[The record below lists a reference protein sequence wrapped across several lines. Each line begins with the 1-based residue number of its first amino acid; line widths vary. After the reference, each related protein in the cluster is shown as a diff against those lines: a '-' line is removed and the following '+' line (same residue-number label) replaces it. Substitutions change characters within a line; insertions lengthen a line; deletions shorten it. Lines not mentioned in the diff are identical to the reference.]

1 MSPRPHLTR
10 VNTPGANAAA
20 AGAPATTGK
29 AAGAGRD
36 GAHGFAA
43 AFVAAALDEALAVAA
58 PAGRARVYA
67 ISGLQGSGKSTLAAQ
82 LADAAH
88 ARGLRAAVLS
98 IDDFYLGRRERQR
111 LGRRVHPLLATRGP
125 PGTHDAALAC
135 EVLDRLRDGAD
146 VRLPRFDKLAD
157 TRLPPSR
164 WARAHGV
171 DLIVFE
177 GWFLGAPAQRESEL
191 AAPVNALERD
201 EDPHGVW
208 RGYCNRAL
216 ATDYPALWSRLD
228 RLLFL
233 QPPGFEVVAGWRWQQ
248 EQALLARQPHR
259 RGMTQAQVR
268 RFVSLF
274 ERVSRQALARLPRI
288 ADRTVVLDG
297 ERRPQPAAGG
307 SRQSGERR
315 AARPSRKG

>member
-1 MSPRPHLTR
+1 MSPRPHLTQ
-10 VNTPGANAAA
+10 VNPARGDDAA

-82 LADAAH
+82 LAEAAR

-111 LGRRVHPLLATRGP
+111 LGRQVHPLLATRGP
-125 PGTHDAALAC
+125 PGTHDTALAC
-135 EVLDRLRDGAD
+135 EILDRLRDGEA

-177 GWFLGAPAQRESEL
+177 GWFLGTPAQRESEL
-191 AAPVNALERD
+191 AEPVNALERD

-216 ATDYPALWSRLD
+216 AADYPALWSRLD

-248 EQALLARQPHR
+248 EQALQARQPHR

-274 ERVSRQALARLPRI
+274 ERVSRQALARLPQI
-288 ADRTVVLDG
+288 ADRTVVLDAQ
-297 ERRPQPAAGG
+297 RRPQG
-307 SRQSGERR
+307 SVGQDPV
-315 AARPSRKG
+315 A

>member
-1 MSPRPHLTR
+1 M
-10 VNTPGANAAA
+10 
-20 AGAPATTGK
+20 
-29 AAGAGRD
+29 
-36 GAHGFAA
+36 
-43 AFVAAALDEALAVAA
+43 
-58 PAGRARVYA
+58 
-67 ISGLQGSGKSTLAAQ
+67 SGLQGSGKSTLAAQ
-82 LADAAH
+82 LAAAAH

-98 IDDFYLGRRERQR
+98 VDDFYLGRRERLR
-111 LGRRVHPLLATRGP
+111 LGRHVHPLLATRGP
-125 PGTHDAALAC
+125 PGTHEVALAC
-135 EVLDRLRDGAD
+135 EVLDRLRAGAA

-164 WARAHGV
+164 WPRAGGA

-177 GWFLGAPAQRESEL
+177 GWFLGAPAQREDEL
-191 AAPVNALERD
+191 IAPVNALERD
-201 EDPHGVW
+201 EDADGVW

-216 ATDYPALWSRLD
+216 AADYPALWSRLD

-248 EQALLARQPHR
+248 EQSLQARHPRR

-288 ADRTVVLDG
+288 ADRTVVLDA
-297 ERRPQPAAGG
+297 RRRIVAA
-307 SRQSGERR
+307 
-315 AARPSRKG
+315 